1 LVDLVEEFVGG
12 LGPGERF
19 GVVVPAVEVG
29 VDGGGEVGNGAKV
42 PRRMACG

>member
-1 LVDLVEEFVGG
+1 LVDLVEEFVRG

-19 GVVVPAVEVG
+19 GVVVPAVVSMAVVRSATEL
-29 VDGGGEVGNGAKV
+29 KV